1 MDNSIKKPKIGL
13 WLAGWLAVILL
24 GVDFYNWGKP
34 PHLILGLPD
43 WVWFD
48 LGLILLTSL
57 IFGLLSQH
65 QWEDE

>member
-1 MDNSIKKPKIGL
+1 M
-13 WLAGWLAVILL
+13 VILL
-24 GVDFYNWGKP
+24 GVDFYNWGEP
-34 PHLILGLPD
+34 PPLILGLPD

-65 QWEDE
+65 QWKDE